1 MEQKI
6 LVVEDDKSQR
16 EIIGTILEMSRYKV
30 DLAENGLQA
39 WDKIQNQNYKLVLTD
54 INMPE
59 LDGMSLLK
67 RIREN
72 YPSLA
77 VVVITAYGSI
87 SSAVDA
93 MKEGAIDYLEKP
105 FTKDKLILSIQKGL
119 RTTELQEENAYL
131 HKQLE
136 ERFTFGKL
144 VGKSKSMQEIYTLI
158 EKVLNKDV
166 SILITGESGTGK
178 EVVAKTIHYE
188 GNRKKK
194 PFIAANCA
202 AIPENLLESEFFG
215 FEKGSFTG
223 ANQTSI
229 GFFEAANGGTLFL
242 DEIGSLRKDLQA
254 KLLRALQE
262 REIMHIGGK
271 KPIKFDVRIISA
283 SSENLV
289 DSIKKGEF
297 REDLYWRLNVIPIHL
312 PPLRERK
319 DDIPLLAGYFIDN
332 FAERN
337 NSKKPRLSPKLMKLI
352 CDYDW
357 RGNVRQLENT
367 IERMLVLSDKEI
379 LDEEDFPIK
388 SSSFEQQLA
397 VNNSKSTQA
406 DFKNLPEEGINM
418 AEMEKNMIIN
428 AMKQSNGKIKEAANL
443 LGYTYKTMQYRLKKY
458 NLLQLKDKK

>member
-418 AEMEKNMIIN
+418 AEMEKSMIIN